1 MNSPN
6 LPLASMGRVL
16 YPNYILTRNTPGFA
30 MMLPVRL
37 GYSNEAL
44 FFNYLFIYYQLAR
57 HRTPVRSIP
66 GWHVEPPAR
75 DV

>member
-44 FFNYLFIYYQLAR
+44 FLNYLFIYYQLAR